1 MKLFS
6 SLAVIVIAIILLF
19 LIMNTDDGDAQPK
32 VVAQPMKIASAAEN
46 PKPQAWWVRRQI
58 EVATILGKDG
68 DAQGT
73 DPWPNCPD
81 PYDHQGHTWR
91 HTLKCENRAYAEIYG
106 VWDPRAWKDSPGYFR
121 CGLQFEPRWERRY
134 GKLCP

>member
-1 MKLFS
+1 MKLIA
-6 SLAVIVIAIILLF
+6 SLAVIVAALIAVLL
-19 LIMNTDDGDAQPK
+19 LMTSDGDAQPIA
-32 VVAQPMKIASAAEN
+32 VAQPMKIASAAEN

-58 EVATILGKDG
+58 EVATLLGKDG

-81 PYDHQGHTWR
+81 PYDHQGHSWR
-91 HTLKCENRAYAEIYG
+91 DTLKCENRAYAEIYG
-106 VWDPRAWKDSPGYFR
+106 VWNPKAWLDSPGYFR

>member
-1 MKLFS
+1 MRL
-6 SLAVIVIAIILLF
+6 LWPLLVIAGALTLLLLIISNSDARPNT
-19 LIMNTDDGDAQPK
+19 MNR
-32 VVAQPMKIASAAEN
+32 PMKIANAAEN
-46 PKPQAWWVRRQI
+46 PKPQVWWVRRQI

-81 PYDHQGHTWR
+81 PYDHHKHGHTWR
-91 HTLKCENRAYAEIYG
+91 DTLKCENRAYAEIYG
-106 VWDPRAWKDSPGYFR
+106 VWNPKAWLDSPGYFR
-121 CGLQFEPRWERRY
+121 CGLQFEPRWEHRY